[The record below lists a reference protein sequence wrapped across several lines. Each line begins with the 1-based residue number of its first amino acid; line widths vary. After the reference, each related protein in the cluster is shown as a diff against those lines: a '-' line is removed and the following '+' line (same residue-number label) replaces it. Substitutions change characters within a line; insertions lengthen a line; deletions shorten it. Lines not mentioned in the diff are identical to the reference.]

1 MATYTVAPSA
11 LAAAILAS
19 GDDNP
24 ATTADQTIFL
34 VTGGT
39 YAGTLDLRSLSG
51 GWLIPCI
58 IRAADPT
65 DKPVFTPPSGS
76 PSQAVRMDSTM
87 RGTAAGMP
95 TFEDIVWDG
104 WTSASNG
111 ILYTNSQPISVYGC
125 EFRDAPTRTAIRLLF
140 GTSAKPAVVDACVF
154 DNVGQPVLRGASYNT
169 VTNCRAVL
177 PAGVVFDSGTYG
189 TDTVVAHNSIYC
201 TLNGGSGTAM
211 GGANAYHGNIIINA
225 GTGGLRSI
233 LGGTYSSNVVFGTFS
248 NTPSGTDGGDNLI
261 GTDPGLTDAANG
273 DFAPAS
279 VGSAVVR
286 AVARSATLLT
296 DALGTERSDPT
307 DIGALELYLE
317 QTSYTPDGEPGTAY
331 VTDASGDAYA
341 AEYGW
346 DPMPDGTASPSL
358 EQLVY
363 TALFTDARLSDD
375 LSPVDGTQDRR
386 GWWAGTY
393 DGTNDGSLL
402 WDVLGRAGVTAREV
416 EDEIRGALA
425 ALVAERVCSAVDVS
439 VVLSGRRATAT
450 VTLVLA
456 SGDRHPITFPDL
468 WSAYA

>member
-11 LAAAILAS
+11 LAAAILAH

-24 ATTADQTIFL
+24 ADEAAQTVFL

-39 YAGTLDLRSLSG
+39 HAGALDLRSSSG

-58 IRAADPT
+58 IRAADP
-65 DKPVFTPPSGS
+65 DDPPVFTSTGAAE
-76 PSQAVRMDSTM
+76 AVRMDSTM
-87 RGTAAGMP
+87 RVTAYGMP
-95 TFEDIVWDG
+95 TFEDIVWSG
-104 WTSASNG
+104 WTAASNG
-111 ILYTNSQPISVYGC
+111 VLYSNSQPITVRRCQFIGNT
-125 EFRDAPTRTAIRLLF
+125 ARTCIKSIRGTASKPGLVDSCTFMTSGQAI
-140 GTSAKPAVVDACVF
+140 A
-154 DNVGQPVLRGASYNT
+154 RGSTYT
-169 VTNCRAVL
+169 TIRNCTAVL
-177 PAGVVFDSGTYG
+177 PAGVVFDGGTFTADSY
-189 TDTVVAHNSIYC
+189 VLHCSVYA
-201 TLNGGSGTAM
+201 TLNGGSGTLF
-211 GGANAYHGNIIINA
+211 GGAGDYRGCIGINA
-225 GTGGLRSI
+225 GTGGLLGIS
-233 LGGTYSSNVVFGTFS
+233 GGTYTGCILQGTYTTQF
-248 NTPSGTDGGDNLI
+248 SGTDGGGNLSA
-261 GTDPGLTDAANG
+261 TDPQLTDPANG
-273 DFAPAS
+273 DFSPAS
-279 VGSAVVR
+279 AGSPAVR
-286 AVARSATLLT
+286 AIARAALAMLDITGAT
-296 DALGTERSDPT
+296 RSDPT
-307 DIGALELYLE
+307 DIGAVELYLE

-402 WDVLGRAGVTAREV
+402 WDLMGRAGVTAREV

-425 ALVAERVCSAVDVS
+425 ALVAERVCSAVEVS

-450 VTLVLA
+450 VVLVLA
-456 SGDRHPITFPDL
+456 SGDQHPITFPDL